1 MSPQAAPLQS
11 LKWQLF
17 IRVAALMLVLIPLF
31 GFIRNEMAH
40 REAEQEFK
48 SRIEG
53 AAQVLAVSLREP
65 LWDLDETQIEES
77 VRSLSMIPDL
87 LAVRIVETGPSQYER
102 LFTRDS
108 NGQLAQLSVT
118 TAGQIDAS
126 VHFPLVVSWKD
137 SDLATGEL
145 YFTDSMLVA
154 RQREQLLFLIGQL
167 TLFGILVLGML
178 YYLVHHNVGEPL
190 HRLREAMSESDSATL
205 ANVIQAMPQN
215 ELRLLADRYS
225 HVLTDLR
232 EHQQHLTE
240 MVLSRTRAL
249 SEANEQLEGE
259 VQRRARIEQE
269 LIQAR
274 EAAEHASEA
283 KTFFL
288 AHMSHELRTPLNGII
303 GYTQLLR
310 QSHSMQKE
318 EGEYIS
324 NIHTCANH
332 LLELINRVLDLS
344 KIEQGSM
351 DRVDQPFDL
360 PRLLQDV
367 IAVVRPRCD
376 SKGVALRTEWPQNLP
391 QSVLGDAAKLKQI
404 LINLLG
410 NAAKFTDAGSVT
422 LRVNPLSEDQIE
434 FAVEDTGV
442 GIPARDIE
450 RIFEPF
456 QQAGGAAQQLK
467 EGGTGLGLS
476 IARRFVELF
485 GGKLELTSTVGVGS
499 RFHFVLILPVAAD
512 IARSGE
518 SRSATGIK
526 GEWRPQLLIVDDVEH
541 NRDILARMLRQLG
554 FYVDTAVGGEE
565 ALTMIKNKR
574 PDLVFMDI
582 RMPGMD
588 GITAARHIRASD
600 PELPVL
606 AFTASVFDP
615 HLDADIRRWFNG
627 LALKPIN
634 LNDIC
639 QQLSQHLHIEFDYVD
654 NSQNKADNSRD
665 GHAKARHQ
673 LNALNE
679 VDISQLRNWLASGSI
694 TRIRDY
700 AVQLKE
706 KSEQRDL
713 AEQLQ
718 ALARTYDIEGLRRLI
733 NG

>member
-1 MSPQAAPLQS
+1 MSAKTKSLHS

-31 GFIRNEMAH
+31 GFVRNEMAQ
-40 REAEQEFK
+40 REAEEEFNA
-48 SRIEG
+48 RIEG

-77 VRSLSMIPDL
+77 VRSLSMIKDL

-102 LFTRDS
+102 LFTRDA

-118 TAGQIDAS
+118 TAAQIDAS
-126 VHFPLVVSWKD
+126 VRFPLVVSWKD

-145 YFTDSMLVA
+145 YFTDVMLVA
-154 RQREQLLFLIGQL
+154 RQREQLLFLFGQL
-167 TLFGILVLGML
+167 ALFGVLVLGML
-178 YYLVHHNVGEPL
+178 YYLVQHNVGEPL
-190 HRLREAMSESDSATL
+190 HRLREAMSESDSGAL
-205 ANVIQAMPQN
+205 ANVIHALPQN
-215 ELRLLADRYS
+215 ELRLLADRYG

-249 SEANEQLEGE
+249 SESNEQLESE
-259 VQRRARIEQE
+259 VQRRAKIEQE

-274 EAAEHASEA
+274 EVAEQASEA

-303 GYTQLLR
+303 GYTQLLQ
-310 QSHSMQKE
+310 QSRAIGKE
-318 EGEYIS
+318 EADYINS
-324 NIHTCANH
+324 IHTCANH

-344 KIEQGSM
+344 KIEHGGM
-351 DRVDQPFDL
+351 ERVDQPFDL

-376 SKGVALRTEWPQNLP
+376 GKGVALLADWSSTLP

-410 NAAKFTDAGSVT
+410 NAAKFTDQGSVS
-422 LRVNPLSEDQIE
+422 LKVKALSEDQIE
-434 FAVEDTGV
+434 FIVEDTGV

-485 GGKLELTSTVGVGS
+485 GGQLALTSTVGVGS
-499 RFHFVLILPVAAD
+499 RFHFVLILPVAAE
-512 IARSGE
+512 IARSGDN
-518 SRSATGIK
+518 RSPSGIR
-526 GEWRPQLLIVDDVEH
+526 GDWRPQLLIVDDVEH

-554 FYVDTAVGGEE
+554 FYVDTVNGGEE
-565 ALTMIKNKR
+565 SLAAIKLKR

-588 GITAARHIRASD
+588 GITAARQIRESD
-600 PELPVL
+600 AELPIL

-634 LNDIC
+634 LADIC
-639 QQLSQHLHIEFDYVD
+639 QQLSKLLHIEFDFVESHQAVD
-654 NSQNKADNSRD
+654 TQRD
-665 GHAKARHQ
+665 GHAKAKAQ
-673 LNALNE
+673 LKGLNE
-679 VDISQLRNWLASGSI
+679 VDLTQLRNWLASGSI

-700 AVQLKE
+700 AAQLKGQSGFGE
-706 KSEQRDL
+706 L

-718 ALARTYDIEGLRRLI
+718 VLARTYDIEGLRRLI